1 MVPWGRRY
9 GWMVSSSETI
19 EKGDF
24 VMRVLQIG
32 VLLLSFL
39 FVGTVQAQE
48 AAQMNMD
55 ILKEKIKADKK
66 LVVAANMNLTDAE
79 ALTFWPLYDGYQKE
93 LEQINQRL
101 LSTIKGYADAYNAG
115 KGEISNDQ
123 AKKLLGEALAIEGS
137 EVKLRQ
143 SYAAKLGKVL
153 PGTKVVRYLQ
163 IENKIRAIVKFELAA
178 QIPLVS

>member
-1 MVPWGRRY
+1 M
-9 GWMVSSSETI
+9 M
-19 EKGDF
+19 
-24 VMRVLQIG
+24 VLQVA
-32 VLLLSFL
+32 VLVLSFL
-39 FVGTVQAQE
+39 FVGSVQAQE
-48 AAQMNMD
+48 ATQMNME

-79 ALTFWPLYDGYQKE
+79 AKTFWPLYDGYQKE

-101 LSTIKGYADAYNAG
+101 GAMIKAYADAYNAG
-115 KGEISNDQ
+115 KGEISDDQ
-123 AKKLLGEALAIEGS
+123 AKKLLAEALAGEES

-153 PGTKVVRYLQ
+153 PATKVARYLQ

>member
-1 MVPWGRRY
+1 
-9 GWMVSSSETI
+9 MVSSGEAT

-24 VMRVLQIG
+24 VMMVLQIG
-32 VLLLSFL
+32 VLMLSFL
-39 FVGTVQAQE
+39 FMGQVQAQAQE
-48 AAQMNMD
+48 AAQMNME

-66 LVVAANMNLTDAE
+66 LVVATNMNLTDAE
-79 ALTFWPLYDGYQKE
+79 AKNFWPLYDGYQKE

-101 LSTIKGYADAYNAG
+101 ITTIRGYADAYNTG
-115 KGEISNDQ
+115 KGEISDDQ
-123 AKKLLGEALAIEGS
+123 AKKLFGEALAVEES

-153 PGTKVVRYLQ
+153 PARKVARYLQ
-163 IENKIRAIVKFELAA
+163 IENKIRAIVKFELAG

>member
-1 MVPWGRRY
+1 M
-9 GWMVSSSETI
+9 M
-19 EKGDF
+19 
-24 VMRVLQIG
+24 VLQIG

-39 FVGTVQAQE
+39 FMGTVQAQE
-48 AAQMNMD
+48 ATQMNMD
-55 ILKEKIKADKK
+55 ILKEKVKADKK
-66 LVVAANMNLTDAE
+66 LLVAANMNLTDSE
-79 ALTFWPLYDGYQKE
+79 AKNFWPLYDGYQKE

-101 LSTIKGYADAYNAG
+101 MTTIKTYADAYNAG

-123 AKKLLGEALAIEGS
+123 AKKLLVEALAVEGS

-143 SYAAKLGKVL
+143 LYAAKLGKVL

-178 QIPLVS
+178 QIPLVN